1 VVIVSYEF
9 KLARRIGTNTDLAIQ
24 QL

>member
-1 VVIVSYEF
+1 VVIVSHEF